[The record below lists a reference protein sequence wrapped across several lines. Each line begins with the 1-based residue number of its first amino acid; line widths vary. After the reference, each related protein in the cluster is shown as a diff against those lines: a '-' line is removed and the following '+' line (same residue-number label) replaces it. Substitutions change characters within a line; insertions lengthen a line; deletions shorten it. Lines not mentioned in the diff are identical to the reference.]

1 MAAYGEPGSGR
12 RNIVR
17 VNIVLAVIDI
27 LLLAAVIFLFVF
39 PQGRIE
45 EGATAEVEPEAE
57 RAPEP
62 EEPAEPQPAPAPEPE
77 EPEAEP
83 EPAEPKDEPSEPEPE
98 ATADRV
104 VPEERS
110 VVERHVVEAG
120 DTFYDIA
127 GTYWGNEHLWP
138 DLYVLNRSDFPDPD
152 LIRPGSTVDIY
163 RSLEAD
169 GELSDGDIEV
179 LSHAYV
185 ETYRVYRQLG
195 AEALER
201 GRATDSRYL
210 LTRARIRI
218 NKAHWL
224 LYSGHRLN
232 PRLAEDY
239 GSRIDDRDLRV
250 VRSYLERFGRPDP

>member
-1 MAAYGEPGSGR
+1 
-12 RNIVR
+12 

-27 LLLAAVIFLFVF
+27 LLLAAVIFLFVS
-39 PQGRIE
+39 PQRRGE
-45 EGATAEVEPEAE
+45 EGAMVQTEPEAE
-57 RAPEP
+57 LAVEP
-62 EEPAEPQPAPAPEPE
+62 EEPAEPEPAPEAE

-83 EPAEPKDEPSEPEPE
+83 EPAEPADEPSEPEPE
-98 ATADRV
+98 PETTGDRV
-104 VPEERS
+104 VPGERA
-110 VVERHVVEAG
+110 VRERHVVEAG

-127 GTYWGNEHLWP
+127 GTYWGDEHLWP

-152 LIRPGSTVDIY
+152 LIRPGSTVEIY
-163 RSLEAD
+163 RSLAAD
-169 GELSDGDIEV
+169 GELSEGDIAR
-179 LSHAYV
+179 LSEAYV
-185 ETYRVYRQLG
+185 ETYRVYRRLG
-195 AEALER
+195 TEALER

-232 PRLAEDY
+232 PRLAEQY
-239 GSRIDDRDLRV
+239 ASRIDDRDLRV